1 MNERHSQRALLLL
14 LLSVGLFYFFTFR
27 QGHIWIGDF
36 AQYLQHASHLAHG
49 EPYALSGVVVSKL
62 VVPPPYPSAY
72 PPVFPMVLAPF
83 QARFGLDLERF
94 KLLNLVF
101 FIPALYFMG
110 RLFAR
115 RLEPASLLTVLALV
129 ALNPHCWQMKDAI
142 LSDIPFIFFTYA
154 ALLAVHY
161 SSEAEA
167 GSRWGRFGFLAA
179 GFLAYLSFATRT
191 AGIAVLP
198 AAILHDLIRTRWV
211 KAATVKATLVVAV
224 PVTVA
229 QLVLLPGGAGYL
241 TWIGEADWRVYLFS
255 LMMRLRNFVGL
266 FGAEN
271 STRLST
277 AVAALAG
284 MALLILFI
292 RRLIKEPD
300 LIDIFFGLYLMVL
313 LVYPGGTLRY
323 LVPVLPI
330 ILLYLFEGIDLLFAG
345 GRLLPVARAALC
357 LALLLSYATG
367 YARTD
372 LRAIHDGVT
381 SPEVQD
387 LFAYIRETTGEDE
400 VIVFIQ
406 PRILNLYTG
415 RKSAPYHRP
424 FEDWFRRWEMMR
436 RRDKGEEAALV
447 AADHRWRLE
456 AMREVG
462 ADYLLK
468 SDLFDYDRTLLTD
481 LLALRPE
488 FFNLIHQTEHFKFY
502 RIDWPDTSGRAPL
515 QVGGSVWESNPPRH
529 DLPYRHWI

>member
-1 MNERHSQRALLLL
+1 MVLLLL
-14 LLSVGLFYFFTFR
+14 AVGLFYFFTFR
-27 QGHIWIGDF
+27 QGHTWIGDF

-49 EPYALSGVVVSKL
+49 EPYALSGVAVSKL

-72 PPVFPMVLAPF
+72 PPVFPMALVPF
-83 QARFGLDLERF
+83 QAIFGLDLERL

-101 FIPALYFMG
+101 FIPALYLMG
-110 RLFAR
+110 RLFSR
-115 RLEPASLLTVLALV
+115 RLEPVSLLAVLALV

-154 ALLAVHY
+154 ALLAVRR

-167 GSRWGRFGFLAA
+167 RSRWARFGFVAA
-179 GFLAYLSFATRT
+179 GLLAYLSFATRT

-211 KAATVKATLVVAV
+211 KAATIKATLVVAV

-255 LMMRLRNFVGL
+255 LVLRLRNFVGL

-271 STRLST
+271 PTILST
-277 AVAALAG
+277 VVAALAG
-284 MALLILFI
+284 VALLILFI
-292 RRLIKEPD
+292 RRLIKVPD

-323 LVPVLPI
+323 LIPVLPI
-330 ILLYLFEGIDLLFAG
+330 LLLYLFEGLDRLFAG
-345 GRLLPVARAALC
+345 GRLHRVAQAALC

-372 LRAIHDGVT
+372 LRTIPNGVT
-381 SPEVQD
+381 SPEAQD
-387 LFAYIRETTGEDE
+387 LFAYIRENTAEAE

-415 RKSAPYHRP
+415 RTSAPYHRP
-424 FEDWFRRWEMMR
+424 FEDWFRRWELVR
-436 RRDKGEEAALV
+436 SRGKGEPSALE

-462 ADYLLK
+462 ADYLLQ
-468 SDLFDYDRTLLTD
+468 SDLFDYDRTLLAD
-481 LLALRPE
+481 LLALHPE
-488 FFNLIHQTEHFKFY
+488 FFTLIHQTEHFMLY
-502 RIDWPDTSGRAPL
+502 SIDWPD
-515 QVGGSVWESNPPRH
+515 
-529 DLPYRHWI
+529 